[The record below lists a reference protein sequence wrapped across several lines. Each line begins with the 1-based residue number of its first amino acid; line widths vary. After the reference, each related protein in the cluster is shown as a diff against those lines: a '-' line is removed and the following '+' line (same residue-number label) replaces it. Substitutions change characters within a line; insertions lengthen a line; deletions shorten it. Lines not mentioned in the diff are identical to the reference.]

1 MFPERRPHGIER
13 YLGKDLVSANG
24 EKLGKID
31 RFIENRLTGVPQWM
45 VVETGLFG
53 NRDLVIPL
61 ADSSFEED
69 DVRVPFTKEV
79 IIGEPE
85 LEVDDGLTSEA
96 ETILDSYFGLGAQA
110 Q

>member
-1 MFPERRPHGIER
+1 MLTERRPHGIEK
-13 YLGKDLVSANG
+13 YLGRDLVSGDG

-45 VVETGLFG
+45 VVEAGILG
-53 NRDLVIPL
+53 SRDLIVPL

-69 DVRVPFTKEV
+69 DVRVPYSKEV

-85 LEVDDGLTSEA
+85 IDVDDGLTSEA
-96 ETILDSYFGLGAQA
+96 ETILDGYFGLGAQTS
-110 Q
+110 